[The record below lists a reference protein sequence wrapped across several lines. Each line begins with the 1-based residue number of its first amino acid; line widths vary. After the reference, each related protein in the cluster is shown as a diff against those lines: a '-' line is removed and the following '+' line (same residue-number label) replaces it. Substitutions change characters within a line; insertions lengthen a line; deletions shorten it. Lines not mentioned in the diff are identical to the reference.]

1 MSHNVLVTG
10 VGGVVGQGILRNI
23 ASCNYDIRL
32 IGTNT
37 GRVSAGN
44 HLCDQVYDVPFSY
57 EVGYLEQMR
66 IICREERIDM
76 IIPATDYE
84 VYYLAAAQD
93 TLPPVAGSPAETAK
107 MFLDKYLTWLEFEK
121 RGIPFAE
128 SSLPS
133 IYSGGFSECIAK
145 PREGRGSRG
154 IHFNPDN
161 PGSFSDDN
169 VVQKLYRGIEITT
182 GFYVTKERQLLG
194 HITLER
200 SLSSGATNSCC
211 VNFDH
216 NDEIERI
223 ITRIVEAF
231 EIHGSCNI
239 QSIVTSDGSVIPFE
253 INCRISGTNS
263 IRSQFGFTDVKYTID
278 EYLYHKPVTPPIITK
293 GSAVRI
299 LLDVIY
305 PENNLDAVQN
315 KNTLHYIY

>member
-23 ASCNYDIRL
+23 AACGYNIRL

-57 EVGYLEQMR
+57 EAGYLEQMR
-66 IICREERIDM
+66 TICSTENVDL

-93 TLPPVAGSPAETAK
+93 TLPPVAGSPAATAK
-107 MFLDKYLTWLEFEK
+107 MFLDKYHTWLEFEK

-133 IYSGGFSECIAK
+133 AYCGDFSECIVK

-154 IHFNPDN
+154 IHLNPDR
-161 PGSFSDDN
+161 PESFSDDN
-169 VVQKLYRGIEITT
+169 VVQKLYHGIEITS
-182 GFYVTKERQLLG
+182 GFYVTKERKLLG

-200 SLSSGATNSCC
+200 TLSSGATNSCC
-211 VNFDH
+211 VNLDH
-216 NDEIERI
+216 NTEVERI
-223 ITRIVEAF
+223 ITHIVESF
-231 EIHGSCNI
+231 EIRGSCNV
-239 QSIVTSDGSVIPFE
+239 QSIVTNDDRIIPFE

-278 EYLYHKPVTPPIITK
+278 EYLYHKPLPVPRITK
-293 GSAVRI
+293 GSSIRI
-299 LLDVIY
+299 LMDVIY
-305 PENNLDAVQN
+305 PEVGLDEIQN
-315 KNTLHYIY
+315 KNTPHYLY

>member
-23 ASCNYDIRL
+23 AACSYDIRL
-32 IGTNT
+32 VGTNT

-57 EVGYLEQMR
+57 EEGYLEQIR
-66 IICREERIDM
+66 TICRDENIDL

-84 VYYLAAAQD
+84 VYYLATAQD

-107 MFLDKYLTWLEFEK
+107 IFLDKYLTWLELEK

-133 IYSGGFSECIAK
+133 AYGGEFSECIVK

-154 IHFNPDN
+154 IHFNPEN
-161 PGSFSDDN
+161 PGAFSDDN
-169 VVQKLYRGIEITT
+169 VVQRLHHGIEITT
-182 GFYVTKERQLLG
+182 GFYVTAERQLLG

-200 SLSSGATNSCC
+200 TLSSGATNSCS
-211 VNFDH
+211 VSFKH

-223 ITRIVEAF
+223 ITHIVEAF
-231 EIHGSCNI
+231 EIRGSCNI
-239 QSIVTSDGSVIPFE
+239 QSIVTSDNRIIPFE

-278 EYLYHKPVTPPIITK
+278 EHLYHKPLTRPRISK

-305 PENNLDAVQN
+305 PDISLDDVQN
-315 KNTLHYIY
+315 KNTPHYLY